1 MRCNLFIQAL
11 VIDYKLTVGVVPN
24 SLQDIGRA
32 SDGAKRRPVARGLG
46 WSVAESKAGPS
57 GLAPV
62 LGGGCG
68 GRSPPRYS
76 TVYTPLL
83 GFRGDLILL

>member
-1 MRCNLFIQAL
+1 MEF
-11 VIDYKLTVGVVPN
+11 VGVVPN

-32 SDGAKRRPVARGLG
+32 SDGAERRPVAGGLG
-46 WSVAESKAGPS
+46 GVGAE
-57 GLAPV
+57 
-62 LGGGCG
+62 
-68 GRSPPRYS
+68 PPRYS